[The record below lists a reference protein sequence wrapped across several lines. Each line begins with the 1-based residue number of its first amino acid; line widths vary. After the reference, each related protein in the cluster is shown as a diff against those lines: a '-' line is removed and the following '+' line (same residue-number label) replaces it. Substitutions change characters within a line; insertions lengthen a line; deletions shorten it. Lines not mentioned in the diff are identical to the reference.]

1 MSNKTIVLTGA
12 SGFIGKHLQEILEKE
27 EGLDVIP
34 TSRSRTSGY
43 FYVEDYS
50 KIPQGDILIHL
61 AGNNSTSNSAKQADN
76 EFLDN
81 LRKVKR
87 MNFSRIV
94 LVSSAVVY
102 GDNFET
108 PRKESDPVFVNSE
121 YSRLKLEAEK
131 LVLSSANNLVVRL
144 SNVYGPGMS
153 PSNVVSHI
161 FSQLASDGPI
171 EIENSCPKR
180 DFVWVGDIA
189 DAINKLALAPTY
201 MNSNIYNV
209 GTGVATSIGELAK
222 KFLLLSNQPEREVV
236 SRMKDAPCSS
246 LSLDI
251 SNTSSRFGWAPKV
264 SLDDGLKFLLEATV
278 S

>member
-27 EGLDVIP
+27 ETLDVIP
-34 TSRSRTSGY
+34 TSRSKKSDY
-43 FYVEDYS
+43 FYVQDYS

-61 AGNNSTSNSAKQADN
+61 AGNNLISESAKQGDD
-76 EFLDN
+76 EFLNN
-81 LRKVKR
+81 LREVKK
-87 MNFSRIV
+87 MNFSRII
-94 LVSSAVVY
+94 LISSAVVY

-121 YSRLKLEAEK
+121 YSRIKLEAEK
-131 LVLSSANNLVVRL
+131 LILTNANNLVIRL

-171 EIENSCPKR
+171 EIVNSHPKR

-189 DAINKLALAPTY
+189 DAIYKLALAPTY
-201 MNSNIYNV
+201 KNSNIYNL

-222 KFLLLSNQPEREVV
+222 KILLLSNQPEREVV
-236 SRMKDAPCSS
+236 SRMKVERGSS
-246 LSLDI
+246 MSLDI
-251 SNTSSRFGWAPKV
+251 SNISSHFGWTPKV
-264 SLDDGLKFLLEATV
+264 SLDDGLKILLEATA